1 MASINDVIDA
11 LSSTITAATGWTC
24 TQNWDNPPVPCV
36 LLYPDDLGEGDTYY
50 QAMARG
56 VVTIPIVACVLVSS
70 TNNVGQQRRL
80 NDAISPFGATSI
92 IEAVFENATLGTDP
106 DEATGGVATMTASV
120 ARVDEIGPTTTFDG
134 TRVIQAKV
142 RIQVMTRGDR

>member
-1 MASINDVIDA
+1 MSSINEVIDA
-11 LSSTITAATGWTC
+11 LSATITAATGWQC

-36 LLYPDDLGEGDTYY
+36 LLYPDDIGGEGAYFDT
-50 QAMARG
+50 MARG
-56 VVTIPIVACVLVSS
+56 LVTIPIVANVLVAS

-92 IEAVFENATLGTDP
+92 IQAVFQNVTLGTDP

-120 ARVDEIGPTTTFDG
+120 ERVDEIGPTTTFDG
-134 TRVIQAKV
+134 NRVIQAKV